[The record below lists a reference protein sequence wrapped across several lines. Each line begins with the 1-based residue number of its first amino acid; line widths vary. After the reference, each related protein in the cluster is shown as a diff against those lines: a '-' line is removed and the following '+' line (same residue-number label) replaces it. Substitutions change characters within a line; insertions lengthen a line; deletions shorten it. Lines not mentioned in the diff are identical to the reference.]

1 MKDEPNKRIKLARRS
16 ADVVMR
22 NRRARS
28 LSAVRWVEQA
38 MQRLWGATMKVLLA
52 TTILVLA
59 LLFSACGGSTDPYVG
74 TWALDDPMSDD
85 EAGRDLVI
93 APAGQGYLLA
103 FGEGASLSEWLP
115 MTQRG
120 EELVVDTDGSVP
132 QSMQGRDITLYYDAA
147 DKRLLYTEGAVMRLP
162 YVKVSDSTSL
172 PSPSD

>member
-1 MKDEPNKRIKLARRS
+1 
-16 ADVVMR
+16 
-22 NRRARS
+22 
-28 LSAVRWVEQA
+28 
-38 MQRLWGATMKVLLA
+38 
-52 TTILVLA
+52 
-59 LLFSACGGSTDPYVG
+59 
-74 TWALDDPMSDD
+74 MSDD
-85 EAGRDLVI
+85 EVGRDLVI